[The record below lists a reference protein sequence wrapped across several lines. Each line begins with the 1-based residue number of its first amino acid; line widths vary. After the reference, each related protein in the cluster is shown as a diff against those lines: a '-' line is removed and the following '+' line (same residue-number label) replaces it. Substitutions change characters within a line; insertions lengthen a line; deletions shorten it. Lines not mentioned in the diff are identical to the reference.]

1 MEQIEFLDEQTGKN
15 VRFYILEQT
24 ELGGEHYLLVT
35 DHHPD
40 EENAMAYVFKSIE
53 DDGNDLTYE
62 EVVDEKL
69 LGVLS
74 GIFEE
79 LLDVS
84 LQ

>member
-1 MEQIEFLDEQTGKN
+1 MDRGRAPGLYHGNPMSKIP
-15 VRFYILEQT
+15 
-24 ELGGEHYLLVT
+24 LVT